1 VLGGLWPLVSGRI
14 AKPGVNAA
22 TGLSKDIFYVPQKPY
37 TAVGTLRD
45 QLIYPLTAEEAATE
59 MREVEE
65 RRGGQPSTSGAG
77 TGPAS
82 NASNRSLVGE
92 LKGCVSIRNVLGNGG
107 LWGLDEVVER
117 ELCW

>member
-77 TGPAS
+77 KGPAS
-82 NASNRSLVGE
+82 IVFTRRVEGFVEICACRTLVCIELRS
-92 LKGCVSIRNVLGNGG
+92 
-107 LWGLDEVVER
+107 
-117 ELCW
+117 